1 MNTLARR
8 VVPTVIVVLL
18 FLSPLSVAGAVPPPY
33 PATLTMQHGM
43 LFSNSVNNAPK
54 WGTELTAAQARWV
67 TIKSSAGTIRW
78 GVWRLDG
85 ISETFPV
92 RSFNGGA
99 TWTEAGPMLATDWA
113 GGSLFYVSKVFAE
126 GPNAV
131 VMVSNSVIDVS
142 TDGGHQWYQ
151 YVNSADIWDIASST
165 TGGPIELRISG
176 ASYSQLPKSSYALY
190 VLNVAHHQWHRVR
203 QSVA

>member
-1 MNTLARR
+1 
-8 VVPTVIVVLL
+8 
-18 FLSPLSVAGAVPPPY
+18 
-33 PATLTMQHGM
+33 
-43 LFSNSVNNAPK
+43 
-54 WGTELTAAQARWV
+54 
-67 TIKSSAGTIRW
+67 
-78 GVWRLDG
+78 
-85 ISETFPV
+85 
-92 RSFNGGA
+92 
-99 TWTEAGPMLATDWA
+99 
-113 GGSLFYVSKVFAE
+113 LFYVSKVFAE

-190 VLNVAHHQWHRVR
+190 VLNVAHHRWHRVR